1 MLSFASICP
10 HPPIIIPEIGGTQIK
25 KCQKTISA
33 MKKLADYFNVA
44 KPDTVI
50 VITPHGQIHS
60 DEITILFP
68 SPPLAL
74 PLPTGKREGNLLYGN
89 FYQFGHPEIK
99 IQLNNNSKLTD
110 KIKSSADQ
118 DGIPTV
124 LVKASEL
131 DHGVLVP
138 LYHLCQKITKL
149 PKLIVITYSLL
160 DIKTHFA
167 FGQIIGKIIKT
178 SPDKIAV
185 IASGDLSHRLTPEA
199 PAGYSPRGQEFDKKI
214 ISLLTNNNVSGILYL
229 DANLIEVAGECG
241 LRSIIILLGVL
252 SSFKYSPQILS
263 YEGPFGVGYGVVNFN
278 LN

>member
-33 MKKLADYFNVA
+33 MKKLADSFNIT

-50 VITPHGQIHS
+50 VITPHNSI
-60 DEITILFP
+60 DP
-68 SPPLAL
+68 SRMTVL
-74 PLPTGKREGNLLYGN
+74 GNQVLSGD
-89 FYQFGHPEIK
+89 FGQFGHPEIFK
-99 IQLNNNSKLTD
+99 KFNNDPTLIRQ
-110 KIKSSADQ
+110 IKQAATTSSLP
-118 DGIPTV
+118 IRV
-124 LVKASEL
+124 LRTPEL

-138 LYHLCQKITKL
+138 LYYLCQNTTKL
-149 PKLIVITYSLL
+149 PKLAIIVYSLL
-160 DIKTHFA
+160 DAKTHFA
-167 FGQIIGKIIKT
+167 FGKIIGEIIKT

-185 IASGDLSHRLTPEA
+185 VASGDLSHRLTPEA

-214 ISLLTNNNVSGILYL
+214 ISLLTSNSVNGILCL

-278 LN
+278 LNQRRM